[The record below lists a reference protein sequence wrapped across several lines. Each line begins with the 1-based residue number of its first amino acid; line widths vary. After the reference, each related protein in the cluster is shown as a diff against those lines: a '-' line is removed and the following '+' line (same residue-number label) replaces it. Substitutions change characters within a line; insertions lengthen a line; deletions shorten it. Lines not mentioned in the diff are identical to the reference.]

1 MLLLFQIVGYLAV
14 YRLCFAMSLFFF
26 VMALLMVGVKSSKDP
41 RAAIQNGYDNVEYYC
56 VFIYLFIFSN
66 VNDMMS

>member
-1 MLLLFQIVGYLAV
+1 MVFQIVGYLAV

-41 RAAIQNGYDNVEYYC
+41 RAAIQNG
-56 VFIYLFIFSN
+56 
-66 VNDMMS
+66 